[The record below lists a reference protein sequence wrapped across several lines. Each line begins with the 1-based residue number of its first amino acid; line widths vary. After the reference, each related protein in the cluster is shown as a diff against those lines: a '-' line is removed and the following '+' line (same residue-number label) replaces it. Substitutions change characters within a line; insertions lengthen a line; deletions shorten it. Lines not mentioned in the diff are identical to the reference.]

1 MKNVPKPR
9 YELLVKG
16 WFWDHA
22 FTLEEAIEKQKQNP
36 KAIIYDTAAKEVV
49 KEASHER

>member
-9 YELLVKG
+9 YELKG

-22 FTLEEAIEKQKQNP
+22 FTLEEAMEKQNP
-36 KAIIYDTAAKEVV
+36 KAIIYDTVAKKVV
-49 KEASHER
+49 KGASHER

>member
-16 WFWDHA
+16 WFWGYA
-22 FTLEEAIEKQKQNP
+22 FTLEEAVEMQKQKP
-36 KAIIYDTAAKEVV
+36 EAIIYDTVAKENIKV
-49 KEASHER
+49 ASHER